1 MVSTKLMV
9 EFMTLYNNRNG
20 GILSSDGVFSK
31 DDINKLSDIE
41 YLKGISES
49 TGGHVFSILELQGLM
64 NINKHSKSEKM
75 KRFIQIVSV
84 TYGHKVDTDE
94 FLAYLK
100 LMLTRRAAPGMVEL
114 LDGGDR
120 GKMLKLLIGLAS
132 LYGWY
137 LMVLFM
143 SRSLEHRTQSSKTVN
158 AIMELM
164 TTSSCPVPELSP
176 ALSYLVDNNWISETE
191 QRILIAAKMT
201 DVALNGG
208 CNPLQSKIEHILFE
222 DDESVEYDEPGL
234 QEMKSA
240 LVPVSFELTVGQ
252 SDDLVA
258 NAVSTK
264 VKSIKGKHSLSGF
277 ETYSLIANSF
287 NEAEFDSKLKQYELA
302 PESAQV
308 INVKKATSAFDVLNY
323 AYGGIK
329 GQLSEYIS
337 DVRQFQLL
345 NPIPMADAWNEMKYT
360 AKHKI
365 MHYKHMVDKGMLTM
379 ETANDE
385 LWAWFTHA
393 SILFVLTKSGICAGA
408 SLLLWMVKEMNNWRK
423 GKTKS
428 LAIESESRG
437 MVRSRSTR
445 TRSNSPLRLKSK
457 GGRNTKTMKQR
468 KRV

>member
-1 MVSTKLMV
+1 MI

-31 DDINKLSDIE
+31 DDINKLSDVE

-49 TGGHVFSILELQGLM
+49 TGGHAFSILEVQGLIH
-64 NINKHSKSEKM
+64 INKHAQSEQM

-94 FLAYLK
+94 FLKYLK
-100 LMLTRRAAPGMVEL
+100 LILTRRAAPGMVEL

-164 TTSSCPVPELSP
+164 TTSNCPVPELSP

-208 CNPLQSKIEHILFE
+208 CNPLQSKIEHIIFE
-222 DDESVEYDEPGL
+222 DDYDDDVESIEPRF

-252 SDDLVA
+252 SDDLT

-264 VKSIKGKHSLSGF
+264 VKSIKGKYSLSGF
-277 ETYSLIANSF
+277 EAYSLMANSF
-287 NEAEFDSKLKQYELA
+287 TEAEFDSKLKQYELA

-308 INVKKATSAFDVLNY
+308 VNVKKATSALDVLSY

-393 SILFVLTKSGICAGA
+393 SILFVMTKSGIFAGA
-408 SLLLWMVKEMNNWRK
+408 SLLLWMIKEINNWRK
-423 GKTKS
+423 GKTNS
-428 LAIESESRG
+428 LAIESDYSG
-437 MVRSRSTR
+437 MVRSKSTKSKSTR
-445 TRSNSPLRLKSK
+445 SKSPPILRLKSS
-457 GGRNTKTMKQR
+457 GGRNKKTMKQR